1 MRGFACL
8 LTVLAAMSCGGGQR
22 SPFVRVM
29 TDSGRV
35 YYADM
40 RRTLHSES
48 GGFLAFRCVVTS
60 DMVRLKDGSYR
71 ALECPKEEVD
81 ARQRQYL
88 RDPSKKPVASDYE
101 PEPE

>member
-1 MRGFACL
+1 MRRFACL
-8 LTVLAAMSCGGGQR
+8 LAVLAAMACGGGPR

-29 TDSGRV
+29 ADSGRV

-48 GGFLAFRCVVTS
+48 GGFLSFRCVVTS
-60 DMVRLKDGSYR
+60 DTVRLKDGSYR
-71 ALECPKEEVD
+71 ALECPKSEVA

-88 RDPSKKPVASDYE
+88 RDHKNPVASDYE